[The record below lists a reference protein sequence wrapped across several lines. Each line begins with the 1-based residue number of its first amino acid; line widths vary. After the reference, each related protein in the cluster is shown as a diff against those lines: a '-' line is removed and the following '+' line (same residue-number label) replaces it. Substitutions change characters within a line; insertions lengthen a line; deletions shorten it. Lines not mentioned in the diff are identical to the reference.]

1 MNWKSGQVCLRS
13 VCLKNRE
20 EYLLHLSGGSVMGN
34 KEAKKYRNYIIFST
48 VALIISIVLIIYFHE
63 SDPNKMYAFILF
75 AALDLMELIKDI
87 GKYRD
92 TK

>member
-1 MNWKSGQVCLRS
+1 MYVA
-13 VCLKNRE
+13 
-20 EYLLHLSGGSVMGN
+20 SGGSVIGN

-92 TK
+92 AK

>member
-1 MNWKSGQVCLRS
+1 
-13 VCLKNRE
+13 
-20 EYLLHLSGGSVMGN
+20 MGN
-34 KEAKKYRNYIIFST
+34 KEAKKYRNYIILST

-63 SDPNKMYAFILF
+63 SDSNKMYAFILF

-92 TK
+92 AK

>member
-1 MNWKSGQVCLRS
+1 MS
-13 VCLKNRE
+13 
-20 EYLLHLSGGSVMGN
+20 N

>member
-1 MNWKSGQVCLRS
+1 MS
-13 VCLKNRE
+13 
-20 EYLLHLSGGSVMGN
+20 N
-34 KEAKKYRNYIIFST
+34 KEAKKYRNYIILST

-63 SDPNKMYAFILF
+63 SDPKKMYAFILF

-92 TK
+92 AK

>member
-1 MNWKSGQVCLRS
+1 MIR
-13 VCLKNRE
+13 
-20 EYLLHLSGGSVMGN
+20 N
-34 KEAKKYRNYIIFST
+34 KEVKKYRNYIIFST

-75 AALDLMELIKDI
+75 AAMDLMELTKDI

-92 TK
+92 AK

>member
-1 MNWKSGQVCLRS
+1 MIR
-13 VCLKNRE
+13 
-20 EYLLHLSGGSVMGN
+20 N
-34 KEAKKYRNYIIFST
+34 KEVKKYRNYIIFST

-92 TK
+92 AK

>member
-1 MNWKSGQVCLRS
+1 MRVC
-13 VCLKNRE
+13 
-20 EYLLHLSGGSVMGN
+20 GGGMIRN
-34 KEAKKYRNYIIFST
+34 KEVKKYRNYIIFST

-92 TK
+92 AK

>member
-1 MNWKSGQVCLRS
+1 MIS
-13 VCLKNRE
+13 
-20 EYLLHLSGGSVMGN
+20 N
-34 KEAKKYRNYIIFST
+34 KEEKKYRNYIIFST

-75 AALDLMELIKDI
+75 AALDLVELIKDI

-92 TK
+92 AK

>member
-1 MNWKSGQVCLRS
+1 MIR
-13 VCLKNRE
+13 
-20 EYLLHLSGGSVMGN
+20 N
-34 KEAKKYRNYIIFST
+34 KEVKKYRNYIIFST

-75 AALDLMELIKDI
+75 AAMDLMELIKDI

-92 TK
+92 AK

>member
-1 MNWKSGQVCLRS
+1 MS
-13 VCLKNRE
+13 
-20 EYLLHLSGGSVMGN
+20 N

-48 VALIISIVLIIYFHE
+48 VALIISIVLIICFHE

-92 TK
+92 AK